1 MISTNPL
8 PQETIE
14 SRLLREVHVAINNQV
29 LELREWAIAN
39 AVKKFEEDL
48 RAKVGTVA
56 INLANYYSVE
66 RMGGNL
72 VITVRLEGL
81 NGSHTV

>member
-1 MISTNPL
+1 MSSTNPL

-29 LELREWAIAN
+29 LELREWVIAN
-39 AVKKFEEDL
+39 AVKQFEEDL

-56 INLANYYSVE
+56 INLANFYSVE
-66 RMGGNL
+66 RRGESL

-81 NGSHTV
+81 DGSRTV